1 MHSFIILEEVQKAK
15 KAALSSVQNRCIRD
29 LCQDFTHDS
38 TALFFL
44 AVYCWMVHLRA
55 LPAGTSEPSFPGALT
70 SCVLIFLK
78 KKKKVLLAIRKIPL
92 PVSSW
97 ETCCLVGRKYFFTL
111 VCWQNPTWLSL
122 FAVLG
127 ALCGMWSALWAV
139 LDPWT
144 TLGLSKE
151 AASGLMC
158 SLHGEH
164 RAEQI
169 SCPRNTPKSLSDL
182 HGGAQKAWQ
191 PLSFQTSLHLRI
203 HWLC

>member
-1 MHSFIILEEVQKAK
+1 MHKRSVSGFYSWLHCSL
-15 KAALSSVQNRCIRD
+15 LSC
-29 LCQDFTHDS
+29 
-38 TALFFL
+38 
-44 AVYCWMVHLRA
+44 
-55 LPAGTSEPSFPGALT
+55 
-70 SCVLIFLK
+70 CVLLNGPSKSPACWNIRAILPRSPYLLCPHFSK
-78 KKKKVLLAIRKIPL
+78 EKKKVLLAIRKIPL